1 VQQLRLSI
9 PSAGDIAAGA
19 VAATTQ
25 CAHTQEGKLS
35 SISADSHVRGQV
47 HTHLFCNKK
56 INAAFCI

>member
-35 SISADSHVRGQV
+35 SISADSHVRGQD
-47 HTHLFCNKK
+47 HTHFFVMKR
-56 INAAFCI
+56 